1 MKKSKLPLSKPVRHF
16 TSRFSRLLVIF
27 YFLFFI
33 LYLEAQSEN
42 INVVQ
47 DAFINIATDARSAG
61 LADIGV
67 ATNTDA
73 FSQFWNPSKYVFST
87 KKSEIAINQIF
98 VNKDQLK
105 GFSQLSVLFYNT
117 IDNRSS
123 YSLSFRNYSFTV
135 DDFIENGTT
144 SFNKESSIDAA
155 YTLRLSKVFSMSVA
169 GRFTV
174 LSNKTPL
181 INSFLETSS
190 NLYGVDVSGF
200 YNGNEIA
207 YTHFNGRWRAGFN
220 FSNLRGKSSIDNTDI
235 EIYAP
240 SVLKIGAGFDFI
252 FNQDNTLAI
261 TSEYKKLLESYTENE
276 DGEPLK
282 YGLQGSVAALGFEY
296 VTMEKIILRTG
307 YSQGIHRPT
316 DTFGSIG
323 LGFRTDY
330 ASLDLAILLGQLQ
343 KENLARKK
351 LRVSISLDLAAI
363 F

>member
-1 MKKSKLPLSKPVRHF
+1 MKKISILF
-16 TSRFSRLLVIF
+16 LLVFVCKLSAQNDQGRRITTGVP
-27 YFLFFI
+27 FL
-33 LYLEAQSEN
+33 
-42 INVVQ
+42 
-47 DAFINIATDARSAG
+47 NIAADARSSG
-61 LADIGV
+61 MGDIGV
-67 ATNTDA
+67 ATSTDA
-73 FSQFWNPSKYVFST
+73 YSQQWNPAKFAFAERKIGIGVSYTPYLESVVT
-87 KKSEIAINQIF
+87 DIALLNA
-98 VNKDQLK
+98 
-105 GFSQLSVLFYNT
+105 SFYNK
-117 IDNRSS
+117 INERSAFGIGLRYFTLGEIQLRQNIQDEEGRRVEPNEFALDGS
-123 YSLSFRNYSFTV
+123 YSL
-135 DDFIENGTT
+135 
-144 SFNKESSIDAA
+144 K
-155 YTLRLSKVFSMSVA
+155 LSPTFSMSVA
-169 GRFTV
+169 GRFTI

-207 YTHFNGRWRAGFN
+207 YKHFNGRWRAGFN

-276 DGEPLK
+276 DGEPLT

-296 VTMEKIILRTG
+296 VSMEKIILRTG

-323 LGFRTDY
+323 VGFRTDY
-330 ASLDLAILLGQLQ
+330 ASLDLAILLGQLE

-351 LRVSISLDLAAI
+351 LRVSISLDLASI